1 MKCKGVKDSKKQV
14 RLWELM
20 VLINL
25 LLFAAFALQLLLLA
39 AVAQCCLQA
48 ATMNMFLKNSKNREI
63 LKKPF
68 EKLYSADYVVHFAQ
82 ELEIFAVQHQPR
94 TSHVDTMG

>member
-1 MKCKGVKDSKKQV
+1 
-14 RLWELM
+14 
-20 VLINL
+20 
-25 LLFAAFALQLLLLA
+25 
-39 AVAQCCLQA
+39 
-48 ATMNMFLKNSKNREI
+48 MNMFLKNGKNREI